1 MSSFHFFVL
10 HILRDPYI
18 VVTTQLP
25 SISPSPPLAL
35 FPLLLVF
42 THLRFVHTD
51 STGNSAFYSS
61 SACKTQLINNF
72 TLGPDVCGNPFTV
85 DDPLNTTIESNII
98 DERPTCSDGH
108 IPTFYTYQ
116 GEVERRS
123 GEARNSIESGTSC
136 VNSSLVMA
144 VAFICYGS
152 ENLDGNEWENTGGD
166 DGCGFDGGNEEEM
179 TRVGTTV
186 VVRSMLVQLGMV
198 FTAMVLRV
206 RAATD
211 FMMEGASQQAAQ
223 ELSPQSL
230 SPSRPLNHLL
240 Q

>member
-1 MSSFHFFVL
+1 
-10 HILRDPYI
+10 
-18 VVTTQLP
+18 
-25 SISPSPPLAL
+25 
-35 FPLLLVF
+35 
-42 THLRFVHTD
+42 
-51 STGNSAFYSS
+51 
-61 SACKTQLINNF
+61 
-72 TLGPDVCGNPFTV
+72 
-85 DDPLNTTIESNII
+85 
-98 DERPTCSDGH
+98 
-108 IPTFYTYQ
+108 
-116 GEVERRS
+116 
-123 GEARNSIESGTSC
+123 
-136 VNSSLVMA
+136 MA